1 MLSKADVSGL
11 LSRYPKF
18 EDMCL
23 SLPYAPHMPR
33 GMVKE
38 TREVVAIARKFNEE
52 VARPRA
58 LELDRKTHEDP
69 DYMPWDLVE
78 LANRWGFYT
87 MWIPR
92 MFGGRGYNL
101 PSMSYFSEEVGSVCL
116 GIMNVIGV
124 HYLGVAGVISSA
136 NTKLAGRVLRE
147 VVRGEKT
154 GSPASS
160 RLPSQSPVRAP
171 TWRRWNLSTR
181 QGHLPCT
188 AGQGGYVVNGTKV
201 FISMGHMSTWT
212 VLCAYEDLKKPSETT
227 VGLMVKTGAKGFSFG
242 THENKMGQ
250 RVCPASVLVF
260 EDCFVPDDQV
270 LFSAELIRKFTKKPV
285 REIAQ
290 RYIDY
295 VVGAT
300 RPGVCAFG
308 VGAARGAFETALKY
322 ASSTTMHGRLLV
334 NHESGCSVCSPRCTR
349 TWHWEGSPTRR
360 PTTPTATGGSTGFSS
375 SSPPITIFA
384 SCPRHIS
391 TLCSPRCSRRTSP
404 AGSSASSPLTG
415 PGWKTSGAAPAGRPW
430 QRWQARISA

>member
-23 SLPYAPHMPR
+23 SLPYAPHMPK

-147 VVRGEKT
+147 VVR
-154 GSPASS
+154 
-160 RLPSQSPVRAP
+160 
-171 TWRRWNLSTR
+171 
-181 QGHLPCT
+181 
-188 AGQGGYVVNGTKV
+188 
-201 FISMGHMSTWT
+201 
-212 VLCAYEDLKKPSETT
+212 
-227 VGLMVKTGAKGFSFG
+227 
-242 THENKMGQ
+242 
-250 RVCPASVLVF
+250 
-260 EDCFVPDDQV
+260 
-270 LFSAELIRKFTKKPV
+270 
-285 REIAQ
+285 
-290 RYIDY
+290 
-295 VVGAT
+295 
-300 RPGVCAFG
+300 
-308 VGAARGAFETALKY
+308 
-322 ASSTTMHGRLLV
+322 
-334 NHESGCSVCSPRCTR
+334 
-349 TWHWEGSPTRR
+349 
-360 PTTPTATGGSTGFSS
+360 
-375 SSPPITIFA
+375 
-384 SCPRHIS
+384 
-391 TLCSPRCSRRTSP
+391 
-404 AGSSASSPLTG
+404 
-415 PGWKTSGAAPAGRPW
+415 
-430 QRWQARISA
+430 